1 MKTYIKPTVKE
12 IEVSLQSMVAAS
24 ESLNLGSTEESFEAG
39 AKGEVAD
46 DGINGEW

>member
-1 MKTYIKPTVKE
+1 M
-12 IEVSLQSMVAAS
+12 MAGS